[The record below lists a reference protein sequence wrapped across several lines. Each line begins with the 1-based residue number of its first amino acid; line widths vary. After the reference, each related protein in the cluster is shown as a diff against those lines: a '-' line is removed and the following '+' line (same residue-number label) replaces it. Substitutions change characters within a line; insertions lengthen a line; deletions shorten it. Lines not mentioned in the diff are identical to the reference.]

1 MWRQGYYIKF
11 LVTVLSLQAF
21 LNVSVPSQYSPSSVR
36 GRKRGRPVRR
46 YGKKED
52 ISEPSQV
59 ESGINRGRKRGRPPG
74 STNKSKASLASPV
87 RKSVRVSAR
96 KRERLPDINN
106 GMLQEV
112 STVVM

>member
-1 MWRQGYYIKF
+1 VEAGCSIKF
-11 LVTVLSLQAF
+11 LVTLLSLQAF
-21 LNVSVPSQYSPSSVR
+21 MNVSEQSQYSASSVR

-52 ISEPSQV
+52 IGESSQE
-59 ESGINRGRKRGRPPG
+59 ESGINRARKRGRPPG

-96 KRERLPDINN
+96 KRENFPDIDN
-106 GMLQEV
+106 GMVQEV
-112 STVVM
+112 STLVT